1 MQAVEWG
8 RGRGFVVRRG
18 RITPRAP
25 AVVDLPLPGGGA
37 QSDGTWLEAARC
49 AILNSRIRPFVGP
62 VEVSLTF
69 RDGRRARTIGD
80 LPNACLQLLIA
91 TRLIAAAD
99 SMVLKRLTLAWG
111 GTHGVRVEIREFEGD
126 LP

>member
-1 MQAVEWG
+1 MQAEEWG
-8 RGRGFVVRRG
+8 RGRGFVARRG
-18 RITPRAP
+18 TIVPRQP
-25 AVVDLPLPGGGA
+25 VVVDLPLPGRGTE
-37 QSDGTWLEAARC
+37 SDGTWREAARC
-49 AILNSRIRPFVGP
+49 AILNRRIRPFVGP

-69 RDGRRARTIGD
+69 RDGRRARMIGD

-111 GTHGVRVEIREFEGD
+111 GAHGVRVEIR
-126 LP
+126 